1 MDKLELPADLPI
13 NSALAVRLGTACLFH
28 PFELSKVLMQVG
40 HEPIAPRQSKTLFGT
55 PKLALPSVFQY
66 CGHIR
71 KKEGVLGLWRG
82 VSPRLLTL
90 TLTHY
95 AEAKFNELYPPQD
108 EEEDLEDERFTLEE
122 RKEKFLRRTARDLA
136 CKLTCVFISQP
147 LHVITIRA
155 MAEFI
160 GGEDKYSGGL
170 TAGIV
175 NGVQNIL
182 QENGILGFWS
192 GFAPRALGELGILG
206 LTAGLTFAVNNYLVD
221 EKDMKSYTKHVA
233 SFLAG
238 SLLYPLQVTS
248 TCMTVSRS
256 GLVAG
261 YPPNMPL
268 YTSWTNCFSHLR
280 AQGQLKRGSSLFF
293 RYYSGPQVI
302 VGDRVIRAD
311 AASSMFKSPL
321 KKA

>member
-1 MDKLELPADLPI
+1 M
-13 NSALAVRLGTACLFH
+13 V
-28 PFELSKVLMQVG
+28 
-40 HEPIAPRQSKTLFGT
+40 
-55 PKLALPSVFQY
+55 
-66 CGHIR
+66 
-71 KKEGVLGLWRG
+71 GLWRG
-82 VSPRLLTL
+82 VTPRLLTL

-95 AEAKFNELYPPQD
+95 TEAKFNELYPPQD
-108 EEEDLEDERFTLEE
+108 EEEDLDDERFTLEE

-175 NGVQNIL
+175 NGVQSIL
-182 QENGILGFWS
+182 QENGVLGLWA
-192 GFAPRALGELGILG
+192 GFLPRALGELGILG

-293 RYYSGPQVI
+293 RYYSGPQVRTVI
-302 VGDRVIRAD
+302 TPPPLSDRQIYISGHRW
-311 AASSMFKSPL
+311 
-321 KKA
+321 

>member
-1 MDKLELPADLPI
+1 M
-13 NSALAVRLGTACLFH
+13 
-28 PFELSKVLMQVG
+28 
-40 HEPIAPRQSKTLFGT
+40 
-55 PKLALPSVFQY
+55 
-66 CGHIR
+66 
-71 KKEGVLGLWRG
+71 LGLWRG
-82 VSPRLLTL
+82 VTPRLLTL
-90 TLTHY
+90 TVTHY
-95 AEAKFNELYPPQD
+95 TEAKFTELYPPQD

-136 CKLTCVFISQP
+136 CKLTCVFITQP

-160 GGEDKYSGGL
+160 GGEDNQYSGGL
-170 TAGIV
+170 TAGII
-175 NGVQNIL
+175 NGVRSII
-182 QENGILGFWS
+182 QENGILGFWA
-192 GFAPRALGELGILG
+192 GFVPRALGEIGILG
-206 LTAGLTFAVNNYLVD
+206 LTAGLTFAVNNYLVE

-256 GLVAG
+256 GLMAG

-280 AQGQLKRGSSLFF
+280 AQGQLKRGSSLLF
-293 RYYSGPQVI
+293 RYYSGPQVRTGITHHWTGKLIFQVI

-311 AASSMFKSPL
+311 AASSLFKSPL